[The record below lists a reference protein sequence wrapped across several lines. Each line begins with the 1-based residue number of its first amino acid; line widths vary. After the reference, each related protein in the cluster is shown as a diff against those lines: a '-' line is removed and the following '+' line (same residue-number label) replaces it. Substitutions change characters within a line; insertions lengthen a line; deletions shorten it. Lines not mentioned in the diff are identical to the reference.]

1 MKGARI
7 KWKTHSKWY
16 KRIYE
21 FETPYQ
27 YLAFRFLNILNNMR
41 INIVYIEICPDHIGS
56 SWIKFS
62 CTKDTRLRAE
72 YVYRRMC
79 RLELEHV
86 DNSYSNQRSKY
97 ENDHYMIY

>member
-7 KWKTHSKWY
+7 KWYTHSKWCI
-16 KRIYE
+16 RTYE

-27 YLAFRFLNILNNMR
+27 YLALRFVTILNNMG
-41 INIVYIEICPDHIGS
+41 INLVDAETCPDHIGS

-62 CTKDTRLRAE
+62 CTKKDRLRAE

-79 RLELEHV
+79 KLEIQHV
-86 DNSYSNQRSKY
+86 DNNYSNQRSKY